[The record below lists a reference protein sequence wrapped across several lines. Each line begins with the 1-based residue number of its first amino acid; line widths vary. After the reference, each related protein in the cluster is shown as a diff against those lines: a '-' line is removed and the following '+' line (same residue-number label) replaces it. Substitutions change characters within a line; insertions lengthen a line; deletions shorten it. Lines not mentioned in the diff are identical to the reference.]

1 MWADGGCMYG
11 TRSAGNTAEMRV
23 FHVQVF
29 TLKEAEKATNN
40 FSDAN
45 IIDKG
50 ASAAIYRGALR
61 DGTPVAIKIL
71 RANGRS
77 AERAFRSEVH
87 QLPPCALCCVFVKT
101 YFRQAL

>member
-1 MWADGGCMYG
+1 MLSDGGCLY
-11 TRSAGNTAEMRV
+11 GNTVGNAAEMRG
-23 FHVQVF
+23 FQVQVF

-45 IIDKG
+45 IIDRG

-77 AERAFRSEVH
+77 AERAFRSEV
-87 QLPPCALCCVFVKT
+87 PSLCT
-101 YFRQAL
+101 YLV